1 MPLAAF
7 KRPPGL
13 PFGCAVSPGPIR
25 SSSPR
30 PNILVA
36 QLRADWR
43 GSQNQPPPLLFFH
56 IAIVIAIDITA
67 ASVSS
72 SRIVMATS
80 MNLLSDGEKKLESQ
94 KSFKR
99 KSFCAAQSFIHRR
112 LRDLDPMPLPV
123 SCFKFFHVDSHL
135 APPSLAGL
143 FLSDPGG
150 DS

>member
-1 MPLAAF
+1 VPTGGV
-7 KRPPGL
+7 P
-13 PFGCAVSPGPIR
+13 
-25 SSSPR
+25 
-30 PNILVA
+30 
-36 QLRADWR
+36 
-43 GSQNQPPPLLFFH
+43 QNQPPPLLFFH

-112 LRDLDPMPLPV
+112 LRDLDPMPLPM